1 MTTAISE
8 TAKTISE
15 TTQAAATDLGRR
27 DKAARA
33 ILAVCAAGATLA
45 TVTAAIDFNEIE
57 GSARLAETWR
67 LFGFPVFAGIFLILA
82 AAPRRVAGLWELMI
96 ANKLALA
103 LAGGTYLSD
112 IEGSQDFVF
121 VDGVLAALLVAGYVL
136 TRGWTAWSDR

>member
-82 AAPRRVAGLWELMI
+82 AAPRRVAGLWELII

-103 LAGGTYLSD
+103 IAGGTYLSD
-112 IEGSQDFVF
+112 VEGSQDFVF
-121 VDGVLAALLVAGYVL
+121 VDGVLAALLVTGYVL